1 MMFRLLALALLLA
14 PANLLAHAAHS
25 TLAEVEVDEGRLE
38 VALQLRVA
46 DIDVAFTNIKV
57 KAGTYEEA
65 VRKLV
70 TPHLRLKDADGKLI
84 PFAWVGIEE
93 EGFGVWVYLQWNL
106 KEPLSTYSLSN
117 TLFYDVDMRTVH
129 VVNFKKGKER
139 AALSFRHGEEWKAIP
154 EFKGSAT
161 PTIPTENSPSR
172 RDGGTT
178 EAP

>member
-1 MMFRLLALALLLA
+1 MMFRLLALALLFV

-70 TPHLRLKDADGKLI
+70 TPHLRLKDADGKVI
-84 PFAWVGIEE
+84 PFTWVGLEE
-93 EGFGVWVYLQWNL
+93 EGFGVWVYLQWSL
-106 KEPLSTYSLSN
+106 KAPVSTYSLSN
-117 TLFYDVDMRTVH
+117 TLFYDVDTRTVH
-129 VVNFKKGKER
+129 VVNFKKGKGR
-139 AALSFRHGEEWKAIP
+139 SSLSFRQGEEWKKIP
-154 EFKGSAT
+154 EFKPLKTRGV
-161 PTIPTENSPSR
+161 PVENSPRSQ
-172 RDGGTT
+172 DGGTT